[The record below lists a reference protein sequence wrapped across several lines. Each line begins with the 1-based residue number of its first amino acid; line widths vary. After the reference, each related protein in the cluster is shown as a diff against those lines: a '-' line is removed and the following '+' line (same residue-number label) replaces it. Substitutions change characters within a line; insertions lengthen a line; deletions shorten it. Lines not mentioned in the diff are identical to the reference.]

1 MGDNEQ
7 RIAGGNFAVLRAAQR
22 VWAIGSI
29 HGDAVRLH
37 RLQAEIGERV
47 EPGDRLVYLGNV
59 LGRGPR
65 ICASVDVVLGFRRA
79 FLAQPD
85 SFVHD
90 VAILRGAQE
99 EMWQKLLQ
107 LQFSF
112 DPAEVLK
119 WVVDQGVGA
128 TIEAYGCSVDEGFHA
143 VRLGT
148 AAITRWTGA
157 LRKAFQAVPGHQEFL
172 SALSHAAGTA
182 DGALLFVNRGVAP
195 DRPLEAQ
202 NDAFWWGAPGFDSMD
217 RTYGGYRLV
226 VHGFDPLH
234 EGVDIGRFTVNLDAG
249 CGFGGALAAA
259 CITPAGE
266 VMDVIEA

>member
-1 MGDNEQ
+1 MGACCDQ
-7 RIAGGNFAVLRAAQR
+7 ADSGNVTVLKAARR
-22 VWAIGSI
+22 VWAIASV
-29 HGDAVRLH
+29 HGEAVRLH
-37 RLQAEIGERV
+37 RLQAALGERV
-47 EPGDRLVYLGNV
+47 LPGDRLVYLGNV
-59 LGRGPR
+59 LGRGPKIR
-65 ICASVDVVLGFRRA
+65 AAVDVVLGFRRA

-85 SFVHD
+85 TFVHD

-112 DPAEVLK
+112 DPAEVLR
-119 WVVDQGVGA
+119 WVVAQGGGA
-128 TIEAYGCSVDEGFHA
+128 TIEAYGSSVDEGFHA

-172 SALSHAAGTA
+172 SALSHAACTA

-217 RTYGGYRLV
+217 ARFGGYRLV
-226 VHGFDPLH
+226 VHGLDPLH
-234 EGVDIGRFTVNLDAG
+234 AGVDIGRFTVNLDAG

-266 VMDVIEA
+266 VADVIEA

>member
-7 RIAGGNFAVLRAAQR
+7 RIAGGNFAVLRAARR

-47 EPGDRLVYLGNV
+47 EHGDRLVYLGNV
-59 LGRGPR
+59 LGRGEKIR
-65 ICASVDVVLGFRRA
+65 AAVDVVLGFRRA
-79 FLAQPD
+79 FLAQPGA
-85 SFVHD
+85 FVHD
-90 VAILRGAQE
+90 VALLRGAQE

-107 LQFSF
+107 LQFCL

-119 WVVDQGVGA
+119 WLVGQGVGA
-128 TIEAYGCSVDEGFHA
+128 TIEAYGGSVDEGFHA

-148 AAITRWTGA
+148 LAITRWTAA
-157 LRKAFQAVPGHQEFL
+157 LRKSFQTIPGHQEYL
-172 SALSHAAGTA
+172 SALRHAAFTS
-182 DGALLFVNRGVAP
+182 DGALLFVNAGIAP

-202 NDAFWWGAPGFDSMD
+202 NDTFWWGAPGFEDID
-217 RTYGGYRLV
+217 AAYGGYRMV
-226 VHGFDPLH
+226 VYGSDPHHG
-234 EGVDIGRFTVNLDAG
+234 GVDTRRFSINLDAG
-249 CGFGGALAAA
+249 CGFGGSLAAA

-266 VMDVIEA
+266 IVEIIEA